1 MDEIMRNLGPPL
13 GVFLLS
19 IVIYLWGR
27 GAHRRDAAR
36 ARRRTHPAE

>member
-13 GVFLLS
+13 GVFLMA
-19 IVIYLWGR
+19 VTAYLWAR

-36 ARRRTHPAE
+36 ARRRADPAE